1 MIIKSII
8 KQAASK
14 LLFKAGLA
22 MCAYSI
28 LALDIRS
35 VRIQRAANSLSNF
48 NIMEIEDIFFSI
60 LLGFG
65 VVFVSFSSIINE
77 EL

>member
-14 LLFKAGLA
+14 LLFKAGLSL
-22 MCAYSI
+22 CAYSI

-35 VRIQRAANSLSNF
+35 IRIQRAANSLSNF
-48 NIMEIEDIFFSI
+48 NIMEMEDIFFSI
-60 LLGFG
+60 LLGLG
-65 VVFVSFSSIINE
+65 VVFVSVSSIINE
-77 EL
+77 DL